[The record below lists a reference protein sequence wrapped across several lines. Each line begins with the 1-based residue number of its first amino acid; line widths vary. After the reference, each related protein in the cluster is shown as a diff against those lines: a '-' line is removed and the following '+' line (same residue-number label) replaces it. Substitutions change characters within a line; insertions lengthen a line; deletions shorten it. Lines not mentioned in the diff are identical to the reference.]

1 MIALTA
7 PHRWYGLTLGEVE
20 EIAALAMDLG
30 SRTRTAFRLGVLP
43 TQLRAA
49 EDGVAMA
56 ATVVT
61 IRSALARVG
70 R

>member
-1 MIALTA
+1 MIALAA
-7 PHRWYGLTLGEVE
+7 PHRWHGLSPGEVE
-20 EIAALAMDLG
+20 EINALAMKIG

-43 TQLRAA
+43 TQLNAA

-56 ATVVT
+56 STVVT
-61 IRSALARVG
+61 IRSNLARVG